1 MWGILLLVILVIVIG
16 IFYLRHRARNQA
28 LERMYGHIPNHV
40 ELYFVEYFHDIVQ
53 NWDLV
58 EKEQASEWADGMQT
72 RLNSVSKE
80 IDGLKDKSKSIDK
93 DIDALE
99 NRINSIENDLS
110 KEEII

>member
-1 MWGILLLVILVIVIG
+1 MWALLILVILVMIIG

-40 ELYFVEYFHDIVQ
+40 ELYFVEYFNDIVQ
-53 NWDLV
+53 NWDLL
-58 EKEQASEWADGMQT
+58 EKEKAVEWADGMQT

-80 IDGLKDKSKSIDK
+80 IEGIKAKSTTIDK
-93 DIDALE
+93 DIVALE
-99 NRINSIENDLS
+99 NRIDSIETDVS